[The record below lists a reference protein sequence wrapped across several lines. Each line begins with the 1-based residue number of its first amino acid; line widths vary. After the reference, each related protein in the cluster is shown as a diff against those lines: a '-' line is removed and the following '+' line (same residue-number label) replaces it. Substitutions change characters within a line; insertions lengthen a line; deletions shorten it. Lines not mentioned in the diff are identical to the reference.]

1 MNKVININFQ
11 GRILPIEEMAYET
24 LKQYIES
31 LRVYFANEEG
41 RDEIINDIE
50 CRIAELC
57 EDRLKKGTVC
67 IAVGDI
73 DLIIA
78 SIGRPA
84 DFEAQDGFE
93 ASTSQSKQSANQ
105 NNDQNNDRNNYQNT
119 SGSNYSNF
127 DSSNNRPKRL
137 YRDEQ
142 NKVLGGVCSG
152 IANYFGI
159 EPLIVRILWFFLIGV
174 NILGYLILWI
184 AVPSTSIKEVGGVRK
199 RLFRDIDNK
208 VIGGVAAGL
217 SKYFGIQVWIVRI
230 LFLIP
235 FIRFVVNFR
244 HMHLFQFWDAPDFPN
259 FLDITFSPG
268 AVFVYIVL
276 WLVLPEAKTS
286 ADKLEMVGEKVDL
299 NSIKNTIQN
308 DMEGFS
314 KRAQSWGSDLY
325 NRNKGTNHS
334 NQENA
339 SNNEGTATI
348 TNNENANKSSE
359 NQRSSEKRKG
369 LLYYIGRIITICIKG
384 FVYFI
389 LAIVGI
395 SLLAALFGIG
405 AAATALLPLKNFLIE
420 EGAQTW
426 SVIGAILLFVWVP
439 IIGIVT
445 AVIRKIAGLKKA
457 NVWVRSSFWALWI
470 VGWVMLFYFGSSLGN
485 SFSRHN
491 IPVEQSIALTNPKID
506 YVEITAAPKMKYYEN
521 HWFQI
526 EPFQGF
532 ADEDTVYVRN
542 LRIRIVQSKTD
553 SFEVKIVKLSNGKTV
568 QNANDLAGKINF
580 ELKQEDSL
588 LYLDKGIGI
597 NKIDK
602 FRNQHIIMTVAVP
615 IGKRI
620 KITNKGWSQTNVNI
634 NGRGIRTG
642 TIDRISSDENW
653 YDEWNEPWD
662 NESYQFEKGVEYKMT
677 KEGLISLSPSDADE
691 DRSDDIKKMDDE
703 NIDKE
708 IQLQKLKEEREA
720 IKKDIK
726 KLKEEE
732 LQKEKTKVVKVNEF
746 KKDDIGNSNL
756 GKMNQIGKAA
766 GKLSDLQWVLDRFTH

>member
-11 GRILPIEEMAYET
+11 GRILPIEEQAYEI

-67 IAVGDI
+67 IAANDI
-73 DLIIA
+73 ELIIT

-93 ASTSQSKQSANQ
+93 ASTSKTH
-105 NNDQNNDRNNYQNT
+105 QNT
-119 SGSNYSNF
+119 SGNNNSNF
-127 DSSNNRPKRL
+127 YREGNRPKRL

-152 IANYFGI
+152 IANYFVI
-159 EPLIVRILWFFLIGV
+159 EPWIVRILWFFLIGL
-174 NILGYLILWI
+174 NILIYLILWI

-199 RLFRDIDNK
+199 RLFRDIDK
-208 VIGGVAAGL
+208 KIIGGVAAGL

-235 FIRFVVNFR
+235 FIRFVANFR

-268 AVFVYIVL
+268 AVFIYIVL
-276 WLVLPEAKTS
+276 WLILPEAKTS

-325 NRNKGTNHS
+325 NRNKGTNNSYES
-334 NQENA
+334 NQT
-339 SNNEGTATI
+339 NNEGTAST
-348 TNNENANKSSE
+348 THNEDANKSSE
-359 NQRSSEKRKG
+359 NHRSTEKRKG
-369 LLYYIGRIITICIKG
+369 FLYFIGRIITLCIKG

-405 AAATALLPLKNFLIE
+405 VAATALLPLKNFILDN
-420 EGAQTW
+420 GAQTW

-445 AVIRKIAGLKKA
+445 AVIRKFAGLKKA
-457 NVWVRSSFWALWI
+457 NVWVRSSFIALWI
-470 VGWVMLFYFGSSLGN
+470 VGWVVLFYFGSSLGN

-491 IPVEQSIALTNPKID
+491 LPAEQSIALTNPTID

-521 HWFQI
+521 NWFQF

-542 LRIRIVQSKTD
+542 LRIRIVQSLND
-553 SFEVKIVKLSNGKTV
+553 SFQVKIVKLSNGKTV
-568 QNANDLAGKINF
+568 QNANELANKINF
-580 ELKQEDSL
+580 ELTQQDSL
-588 LYLDKGIGI
+588 LYLDRGISI

-602 FRNQHIIMTVAVP
+602 FRNQHIIMTIAVP

-634 NGRGIRTG
+634 NGRGMRTG

-662 NESYQFEKGVEYKMT
+662 NESYPFERGIEYKMT
-677 KEGLISLSPSDADE
+677 KDGLVNLSPMEAND
-691 DRSDDIKKMDDE
+691 DRSDDSKKMDDE
-703 NIDKE
+703 NLDKE

-720 IKKDIK
+720 IKNDIK

-732 LQKEKTKVVKVNEF
+732 LQKDKIKVVKVNEF
-746 KKDDIGNSNL
+746 KKDNIGGSNIE
-756 GKMNQIGKAA
+756 KMNKIGKAA

>member
-11 GRILPIEEMAYET
+11 GRILPIEEQAYEI

-67 IAVGDI
+67 IAANDI
-73 DLIIA
+73 DLIIT

-93 ASTSQSKQSANQ
+93 ASTSQTQ
-105 NNDQNNDRNNYQNT
+105 QNT
-119 SGSNYSNF
+119 SGNNSSNF
-127 DSSNNRPKRL
+127 YRDGNRPKRL

-152 IANYFGI
+152 IANYFVI
-159 EPLIVRILWFFLIGV
+159 EPWVVRILWFFLIGI
-174 NILGYLILWI
+174 NILAYLILWI
-184 AVPSTSIKEVGGVRK
+184 AVPSTSVKVVGGVRK

-208 VIGGVAAGL
+208 IIGGVAAGL

-235 FIRFVVNFR
+235 FIRFVANFR

-325 NRNKGTNHS
+325 NRNKGTNNMNES
-334 NQENA
+334 NDSHE
-339 SNNEGTATI
+339 
-348 TNNENANKSSE
+348 SSE
-359 NQRSSEKRKG
+359 NHRSTENRKG
-369 LLYYIGRIITICIKG
+369 LLYYIGRIITLCIKG

-420 EGAQTW
+420 DGAQTW

-457 NVWVRSSFWALWI
+457 NVWVRSSFIALW
-470 VGWVMLFYFGSSLGN
+470 VLGWVCIFYFGSSLGN

-491 IPVEQSIALTNPKID
+491 APAEQSVALTNPTIN

-521 HWFQI
+521 HWYQF
-526 EPFQGF
+526 EDFQGF
-532 ADEDTVYVRN
+532 SDEDTVYVRN

-568 QNANDLAGKINF
+568 QNANELASKINF
-580 ELKQEDSL
+580 ELTQQDSM

-602 FRNQHIIMTVAVP
+602 FRNQHIIMTIAVP

-620 KITNKGWSQTNVNI
+620 KITNKGWSQTNINI

-642 TIDRISSDENW
+642 TIDRITNDENW

-662 NESYQFEKGVEYKMT
+662 NESYQFEKGIEYKMT
-677 KEGLISLSPSDADE
+677 KTGLESVSPRDIDE
-691 DRSDDIKKMDDE
+691 DRSDDIKKMDNE
-703 NIDKE
+703 NLDKE

-720 IKKDIK
+720 IKNDIK

-732 LQKEKTKVVKVNEF
+732 LQKDKIKVVKVNGL

-756 GKMNQIGKAA
+756 EKMNKIGKAA

>member
-11 GRILPIEEMAYET
+11 GRILPIEELAYEM

-31 LRVYFANEEG
+31 LRSYFANEEG

-67 IAVGDI
+67 IAVVDI
-73 DLIIA
+73 DLIIS

-93 ASTSQSKQSANQ
+93 TTTNQSGQSASQ
-105 NNDQNNDRNNYQNT
+105 NNYQNNDHNS
-119 SGSNYSNF
+119 SGSNHSNF
-127 DSSNNRPKRL
+127 ESNNNRPKRL
-137 YRDEQ
+137 FRDEH

-159 EPLIVRILWFFLIGV
+159 EPLVVRILWFFLIGV

-208 VIGGVAAGL
+208 IIGGVCAGL

-235 FIRFVVNFR
+235 FIRFVINFK
-244 HMHLFQFWDAPDFPN
+244 HVHLFQFWDAPDFPN
-259 FLDITFSPG
+259 LLDITFSPG

-286 ADKLEMVGEKVDL
+286 ADKLEMVGEKVDI

-314 KRAQSWGSDLY
+314 KRAKSWGSDIY
-325 NRNKGTNHS
+325 
-334 NQENA
+334 
-339 SNNEGTATI
+339 
-348 TNNENANKSSE
+348 NKSTAE
-359 NQRSSEKRKG
+359 AKAQTAPTEKRKG
-369 LLYYIGRIITICIKG
+369 FIYYIGRIITLGIKG
-384 FVYFI
+384 IVYFI

-405 AAATALLPLKNFLIE
+405 AAATALLPLKKFILE
-420 EGAQTW
+420 DGAQTW

-445 AVIRKIAGLKKA
+445 AVIRKFAGFKKA
-457 NVWVRSSFWALWI
+457 NIWVRSSFFALWI

-491 IPVEQSIALTNPKID
+491 IPTEQSIALTNPKVD
-506 YVEITAAPKMKYYEN
+506 YLEITAAPKMKYYEN

-526 EPFQGF
+526 TPFEGYY
-532 ADEDTVYVRN
+532 DEDTVFVRN
-542 LRIRIVQSKTD
+542 LKIRIVASRTD
-553 SFEVKIVKLSNGKTV
+553 SFQVKVVKLSNGKTT
-568 QNANDLAGKINF
+568 QNANELANKINF
-580 ELKQEDSL
+580 ELNQQDSL
-588 LYLDKGIGI
+588 VYLDKGIGI
-597 NKIDK
+597 NKTDK
-602 FRNQHIIMTVAVP
+602 FRNQHIIMTIAVP

-620 KITNKGWSQTNVNI
+620 KIANKGWSQTNINI

-642 TIDRISSDENW
+642 TIDRISSDDNW
-653 YDEWNEPWD
+653 YDEWNESWD
-662 NESYQFEKGVEYKMT
+662 NESYSFERGVEYKMT
-677 KEGLISLSPSDADE
+677 STGLEKIKRADE
-691 DRSDDIKKMDDE
+691 EENLDKQEEQNSDHSNQLKKE
-703 NIDKE
+703 LNE
-708 IQLQKLKEEREA
+708 LKEER
-720 IKKDIK
+720 K
-726 KLKEEE
+726 KLQQEVEKVSKKSNNIE
-732 LQKEKTKVVKVNEF
+732 LDEDKVAKKVSRTASKF
-746 KKDDIGNSNL
+746 
-756 GKMNQIGKAA
+756 
-766 GKLSDLQWVLDRFTH
+766 SDLHWVLDRFTY

>member
-11 GRILPIEEMAYET
+11 GRILPIEEQAYEI

-67 IAVGDI
+67 IAANDI
-73 DLIIA
+73 DLIIT

-93 ASTSQSKQSANQ
+93 QSTTATAHNS
-105 NNDQNNDRNNYQNT
+105 NDGRQQNT
-119 SGSNYSNF
+119 SGNNNSNF
-127 DSSNNRPKRL
+127 YRDGNRPKRL

-152 IANYFGI
+152 IANYFVI
-159 EPLIVRILWFFLIGV
+159 EPWIVRILWFFLIGI
-174 NILGYLILWI
+174 NILAYLILWI
-184 AVPSTSIKEVGGVRK
+184 AVPSTSVKVVGGVRK

-208 VIGGVAAGL
+208 IIGGVAAGL

-268 AVFVYIVL
+268 AVFIYIVL

-325 NRNKGTNHS
+325 NRNKGTNNS
-334 NQENA
+334 NEAND
-339 SNNEGTATI
+339 SNETNNEGTAST
-348 TNNENANKSSE
+348 THNEDANKSSE
-359 NQRSSEKRKG
+359 NHRSTDNRKG
-369 LLYYIGRIITICIKG
+369 LLYYIGRIITLCIKG

-420 EGAQTW
+420 DGAQTW

-491 IPVEQSIALTNPKID
+491 APVEQSIALTNPKID

-521 HWFQI
+521 HWYQF
-526 EPFQGF
+526 EDFQGF
-532 ADEDTVYVRN
+532 SDEDTVYVRN
-542 LRIRIVQSKTD
+542 LRIRIVQSLND
-553 SFEVKIVKLSNGKTV
+553 SFQVKIVKLSNGKTV
-568 QNANDLAGKINF
+568 QNANELANKINF
-580 ELKQEDSL
+580 ELTQQDSL

-602 FRNQHIIMTVAVP
+602 FRNQHIIMTIAVP

-620 KITNKGWSQTNVNI
+620 KITNKGWSQTNINI

-642 TIDRISSDENW
+642 TIDRITNDENW

-662 NESYQFEKGVEYKMT
+662 NESYQFEKGIEYKMT
-677 KEGLISLSPSDADE
+677 KTGLESVSPMDANN
-691 DRSDDIKKMDDE
+691 RSDDIKKMDDE
-703 NIDKE
+703 NLDKE

-720 IKKDIK
+720 IKNDIK

-732 LQKEKTKVVKVNEF
+732 LQKDKIKVVKVNEL
-746 KKDDIGNSNL
+746 KKDDIGGSNIE
-756 GKMNQIGKAA
+756 KMNKIGKAA

>member
-11 GRILPIEEMAYET
+11 GRILPIEEQAYEM

-57 EDRLKKGTVC
+57 EERLKKGTVC
-67 IAVGDI
+67 IAASDI
-73 DLIIA
+73 DLIIT

-93 ASTSQSKQSANQ
+93 ASTSQTH
-105 NNDQNNDRNNYQNT
+105 QNT
-119 SGSNYSNF
+119 SGNNNSNF
-127 DSSNNRPKRL
+127 YRDGNRPKRL

-152 IANYFGI
+152 IANYFVI
-159 EPLIVRILWFFLIGV
+159 EPWIVRILWFFLIGL
-174 NILGYLILWI
+174 NILIYLILWI

-199 RLFRDIDNK
+199 RLFRDIDKK

-314 KRAQSWGSDLY
+314 KRAQSWGSNLY
-325 NRNKGTNHS
+325 NRNKGTNNS
-334 NQENA
+334 NEANE
-339 SNNEGTATI
+339 SNHEGTAT
-348 TNNENANKSSE
+348 THNQDANKSSE
-359 NQRSSEKRKG
+359 NQRSTEKRKG
-369 LLYYIGRIITICIKG
+369 FLYFIGRIITVCIKG

-405 AAATALLPLKNFLIE
+405 VAATALLPLKNFLIE
-420 EGAQTW
+420 DGAQTW
-426 SVIGAILLFVWVP
+426 SAIGAILLFIWVP

-457 NVWVRSSFWALWI
+457 NVWVRSSFIALWI
-470 VGWVMLFYFGSSLGN
+470 LGWVCIFYFGSSLGN

-491 IPVEQSIALTNPKID
+491 LPAEQSIALTNPKID

-521 HWFQI
+521 NWFQF

-542 LRIRIVQSKTD
+542 LRIRIVQSLND
-553 SFEVKIVKLSNGKTV
+553 SFQVKIVKLSNGKTV
-568 QNANDLAGKINF
+568 QNANDLANKINF
-580 ELKQEDSL
+580 ELTQQDSL
-588 LYLDKGIGI
+588 LYLDRGIGI
-597 NKIDK
+597 NKTDK
-602 FRNQHIIMTVAVP
+602 FRNQHIIMTIAVP

-634 NGRGIRTG
+634 NGRGMRTG
-642 TIDRISSDENW
+642 TIDRISSDESW

-662 NESYQFEKGVEYKMT
+662 NESYQFERGVEYKMT
-677 KEGLISLSPSDADE
+677 KTGLEEIQRDFKTMEDSDGSN
-691 DRSDDIKKMDDE
+691 SDDKQDD
-703 NIDKE
+703 ISDKE

-720 IKKDIK
+720 IKNDIK

-732 LQKEKTKVVKVNEF
+732 LQKEKIKTEKVSISR
-746 KKDDIGNSNL
+746 KDNVGNSNL
-756 GKMNQIGKAA
+756 DNINKIGKAA

>member
-11 GRILPIEEMAYET
+11 GRILPIEEQAYEI

-67 IAVGDI
+67 IAASDI
-73 DLIIA
+73 DLIIT

-93 ASTSQSKQSANQ
+93 ASTSQTHQ
-105 NNDQNNDRNNYQNT
+105 NTNNYQST
-119 SGSNYSNF
+119 SGNAHSNF
-127 DSSNNRPKRL
+127 ESNNNRPKRL

-152 IANYFGI
+152 IANYFVI
-159 EPLIVRILWFFLIGV
+159 EPWIVRILWFFLIGI
-174 NILGYLILWI
+174 NILAYLILWI
-184 AVPSTSIKEVGGVRK
+184 AVPSTSVKVVGGVRK

-325 NRNKGTNHS
+325 NRNKGKADS
-334 NQENA
+334 NNQDAATTSNNA
-339 SNNEGTATI
+339 SSNYST
-348 TNNENANKSSE
+348 
-359 NQRSSEKRKG
+359 EKRKG
-369 LLYYIGRIITICIKG
+369 LLYYIGRIITLCIKG

-389 LAIVGI
+389 LAIVGV

-405 AAATALLPLKNFLIE
+405 VAATALLPLKNFILDD
-420 EGAQTW
+420 GAQTW

-439 IIGIVT
+439 ILGIVT

-491 IPVEQSIALTNPKID
+491 IPAEQSIALTNPKID
-506 YVEITAAPKMKYYEN
+506 YLEITAAPKMKYYEN
-521 HWFQI
+521 HWYQF
-526 EPFQGF
+526 EDFQGF
-532 ADEDTVYVRN
+532 SDEDTVYVRN
-542 LRIRIVQSKTD
+542 LRIRIIQSLND
-553 SFEVKIVKLSNGKTV
+553 SFQVKIVKLSNGKTV
-568 QNANDLAGKINF
+568 QNANELANKINF
-580 ELKQEDSL
+580 ELTQQDSM

-602 FRNQHIIMTVAVP
+602 FRNQHIIMTIAVP

-620 KITNKGWSQTNVNI
+620 KITNKGWSQTNINF

-642 TIDRISSDENW
+642 TIDRITNDENW

-677 KEGLISLSPSDADE
+677 KEGLVSLSPSDADD
-691 DRSDDIKKMDDE
+691 DRADDIKKMDDE

-720 IKKDIK
+720 IKNDIK

-732 LQKEKTKVVKVNEF
+732 LQKEKIKTQKVSISVKDKV
-746 KKDDIGNSNL
+746 GNSNFDNIN
-756 GKMNQIGKAA
+756 KIGKAA
-766 GKLSDLQWVLDRFTH
+766 GKLSDLEWVLDRFTH

>member
-11 GRILPIEEMAYET
+11 GRILPIEELAYEM

-31 LRVYFANEEG
+31 LRSYFANEEG

-67 IAVGDI
+67 IAVVDI
-73 DLIIA
+73 DLIIS

-93 ASTSQSKQSANQ
+93 TTTNQSGQSASQ
-105 NNDQNNDRNNYQNT
+105 NNYQNM
-119 SGSNYSNF
+119 SGSNHSNF
-127 DSSNNRPKRL
+127 ESNNNRPKRL
-137 YRDEQ
+137 FRDEH

-159 EPLIVRILWFFLIGV
+159 EPLVVRILWFFLIGV

-184 AVPSTSIKEVGGVRK
+184 AVPSTSIKEVGGIRK

-208 VIGGVAAGL
+208 IIGGVCAGL

-235 FIRFVVNFR
+235 FIRFVSNFK
-244 HMHLFQFWDAPDFPN
+244 HVHLFQFWDAPDFPN
-259 FLDITFSPG
+259 LLDITFSPG

-325 NRNKGTNHS
+325 NRNKGTNNS
-334 NQENA
+334 NEANK
-339 SNNEGTATI
+339 SNNEGTGT
-348 TNNENANKSSE
+348 TNNKDAYSST
-359 NQRSSEKRKG
+359 EKRKG
-369 LLYYIGRIITICIKG
+369 LLYYIGRIITLCIKG

-405 AAATALLPLKNFLIE
+405 AAATALLPLKKFLIE
-420 EGAQTW
+420 DGAQTW

-445 AVIRKIAGLKKA
+445 AVIRKFAGFKKA
-457 NVWVRSSFWALWI
+457 NIWVRSSFFALWI

-491 IPVEQSIALTNPKID
+491 IPSEQSIALTNPKVD
-506 YVEITAAPKMKYYEN
+506 YLEITAAPKMKYYEN

-526 EPFQGF
+526 TPFEGYY
-532 ADEDTVYVRN
+532 DEDTVFVRN
-542 LRIRIVQSKTD
+542 LKIRIVASRTD
-553 SFEVKIVKLSNGKTV
+553 SFQVKVVKLSNGKTT
-568 QNANDLAGKINF
+568 QNANELANKINF
-580 ELKQEDSL
+580 ELNQQDSL
-588 LYLDKGIGI
+588 VYLDKGIGI
-597 NKIDK
+597 NKTDK
-602 FRNQHIIMTVAVP
+602 FRNQHIIMTIAVP

-620 KITNKGWSQTNVNI
+620 KIANKGWSQTNINI
-634 NGRGIRTG
+634 NGRGMRTG
-642 TIDRISSDENW
+642 TIDRISSDDNW
-653 YDEWNEPWD
+653 YDEWNESWD
-662 NESYQFEKGVEYKMT
+662 NESYSFERGVEYKMT
-677 KEGLISLSPSDADE
+677 STGLEKIKRAD
-691 DRSDDIKKMDDE
+691 DDE
-703 NIDKE
+703 NLDKQE
-708 IQLQKLKEEREA
+708 EQNLDHSNQLQKELNELKKER
-720 IKKDIK
+720 K
-726 KLKEEE
+726 KLQQEVEKVSKKSNNIE
-732 LQKEKTKVVKVNEF
+732 LDE
-746 KKDDIGNSNL
+746 D
-756 GKMNQIGKAA
+756 KAA
-766 GKLSDLQWVLDRFTH
+766 KQVSRAASKFSDLHWVLDRFTY

>member
-11 GRILPIEEMAYET
+11 GRILPIEEQAYEI

-67 IAVGDI
+67 IAASDI
-73 DLIIA
+73 DLIIT

-93 ASTSQSKQSANQ
+93 QSTAATTNNSNDGRQQ
-105 NNDQNNDRNNYQNT
+105 NAYQNT
-119 SGSNYSNF
+119 SGNNNSNF
-127 DSSNNRPKRL
+127 YRDGNRPKRL

-152 IANYFGI
+152 IANYFVI
-159 EPLIVRILWFFLIGV
+159 EPWIVRILWFFLIGI
-174 NILGYLILWI
+174 NILAYLILWI
-184 AVPSTSIKEVGGVRK
+184 AVPSTSVKVVGGVRK
-199 RLFRDIDNK
+199 RLFRDIDKK

-235 FIRFVVNFR
+235 FIRFVVNFK

-325 NRNKGTNHS
+325 NRNKGTNNSNEANNS

-339 SNNEGTATI
+339 SNQ
-348 TNNENANKSSE
+348 SSE
-359 NQRSSEKRKG
+359 NHRSTEKRKG
-369 LLYYIGRIITICIKG
+369 LLYYIGRIITLSIKV

-405 AAATALLPLKNFLIE
+405 VAATALLPLKNFILDD
-420 EGAQTW
+420 GAQTW

-445 AVIRKIAGLKKA
+445 AVIRKFAGLKKA
-457 NVWVRSSFWALWI
+457 NVWVRSSFIALW
-470 VGWVMLFYFGSSLGN
+470 VLGWVCIFYFGSSLGN

-491 IPVEQSIALTNPKID
+491 LPAEQSIALTNPTIN

-521 HWFQI
+521 NWFQF

-568 QNANDLAGKINF
+568 QNANELANKINF
-580 ELKQEDSL
+580 ELTQQDSL
-588 LYLDKGIGI
+588 VYLDRGIGI
-597 NKIDK
+597 NKKDK
-602 FRNQHIIMTVAVP
+602 FRNQHIIMTIAVP

-634 NGRGIRTG
+634 NGKGMRTG

-662 NESYQFEKGVEYKMT
+662 NESYQYERGVEYKMT
-677 KEGLISLSPSDADE
+677 KTGLEEIQRDYKTIE
-691 DRSDDIKKMDDE
+691 DNDDSNSDDKQDE
-703 NIDKE
+703 LSDKE

-720 IKKDIK
+720 IKNDIK

-732 LQKEKTKVVKVNEF
+732 LQKDKIKVVKVNEF
-746 KKDDIGNSNL
+746 KKDDIGSSNIE
-756 GKMNQIGKAA
+756 KMNKIGKAA

>member
-11 GRILPIEEMAYET
+11 GRILPIEELAYET

-31 LRVYFANEEG
+31 LRVYFANEDG

-57 EDRLKKGTVC
+57 EERLKKGTVC

-93 ASTSQSKQSANQ
+93 ATSSQSQQSTNQ
-105 NNDQNNDRNNYQNT
+105 HNDQNNYQNT

-159 EPLIVRILWFFLIGV
+159 EPLVVRILWFFLIGV

-184 AVPSTSIKEVGGVRK
+184 AVPSTSIKVVGGVRK

-235 FIRFVVNFR
+235 FIRFVVNYRR
-244 HMHLFQFWDAPDFPN
+244 HMHLWQFWDAPDFPN
-259 FLDITFSPG
+259 LLDITFSPG

-325 NRNKGTNHS
+325 NRNKGKNHS
-334 NQENA
+334 NEANK
-339 SNNEGTATI
+339 SNIEGTAT
-348 TNNENANKSSE
+348 TNNEDAYSAT
-359 NQRSSEKRKG
+359 EKRKG
-369 LLYYIGRIITICIKG
+369 LLYYIGRMITICIKG

-395 SLLAALFGIG
+395 SLLAALFGLG
-405 AAATALLPLKNFLIE
+405 VAATALLPLKNFLIE
-420 EGAQTW
+420 DGAQTW

-439 IIGIVT
+439 IIAIVT
-445 AVIRKIAGLKKA
+445 AVIRKIAGFKKA
-457 NVWVRSSFWALWI
+457 NIWVRSSFWALWI
-470 VGWVMLFYFGSSLGN
+470 LGWVMLFYFGSSLGN

-491 IPVEQSIALTNPKID
+491 VPTEQSIALTHPKID
-506 YVEITAAPKMKYYEN
+506 YLEITAVPKMKYYES
-521 HWFQI
+521 HWFHVT
-526 EPFQGF
+526 PFE
-532 ADEDTVYVRN
+532 AYSDDDTVYVRN
-542 LRIRIVQSKTD
+542 LRIRIVQSLND
-553 SFEVKIVKLSNGKTV
+553 SFQVRIVKLSNGKTV

-580 ELKQEDSL
+580 QLTQQDSL
-588 LYLDKGIGI
+588 VYLDKGIGI

-602 FRNQHIIMTVAVP
+602 FRNQHIIMTIAVP

-620 KITNKGWSQTNVNI
+620 KIINKGWSQTNVNI
-634 NGRGIRTG
+634 NGHGMRMG

-653 YDEWNEPWD
+653 YDEWNEPYD
-662 NESYQFEKGVEYKMT
+662 NESYSFERGVEYKMT
-677 KEGLISLSPSDADE
+677 KSGLEKIKRA
-691 DRSDDIKKMDDE
+691 DDIDSNDKTDQLDTDQPNELKKE
-703 NIDKE
+703 LKE
-708 IQLQKLKEEREA
+708 LKEER
-720 IKKDIK
+720 
-726 KLKEEE
+726 LQ
-732 LQKEKTKVVKVNEF
+732 LQKEIETKAKKTANIDLQEGKTLNKVN
-746 KKDDIGNSNL
+746 
-756 GKMNQIGKAA
+756 KAA
-766 GKLSDLQWVLDRFTH
+766 SKLTDLHWVLDRFTH

>member
-11 GRILPIEEMAYET
+11 GRILPIEEQAYEI

-31 LRVYFANEEG
+31 LRIYFANEEG

-67 IAVGDI
+67 IAASDI
-73 DLIIA
+73 DLIIT

-93 ASTSQSKQSANQ
+93 QSTTATAHNSNDGRQQ
-105 NNDQNNDRNNYQNT
+105 NTYQNT
-119 SGSNYSNF
+119 SGNNNSNF
-127 DSSNNRPKRL
+127 YRDGNRPKRL

-152 IANYFGI
+152 IANYFVI
-159 EPLIVRILWFFLIGV
+159 EPWIVRILWFFLIGI
-174 NILGYLILWI
+174 NILAYLILWI

-199 RLFRDIDNK
+199 KLFRDIDK
-208 VIGGVAAGL
+208 KIIGGVAAGL

-235 FIRFVVNFR
+235 FIRFVANFR

-299 NSIKNTIQN
+299 NSIKKTIQN

-325 NRNKGTNHS
+325 NRNKGTNNS
-334 NQENA
+334 NEENA
-339 SNNEGTATI
+339 SNQST
-348 TNNENANKSSE
+348 ENH
-359 NQRSSEKRKG
+359 RSTEKRKG
-369 LLYYIGRIITICIKG
+369 LLYYIGRIITLSIKV

-405 AAATALLPLKNFLIE
+405 VAATALLPLKNFILDD
-420 EGAQTW
+420 GAQTW

-445 AVIRKIAGLKKA
+445 AVIRKFAGFKKA
-457 NVWVRSSFWALWI
+457 NVYVRSSFWALWI
-470 VGWVMLFYFGSSLGN
+470 VGWVVLFYFGSSLGN

-491 IPVEQSIALTNPKID
+491 APAEQSIALTNPTIN

-521 HWFQI
+521 NWFQF

-568 QNANDLAGKINF
+568 QNANELANKINF
-580 ELKQEDSL
+580 ELTQQDSL
-588 LYLDKGIGI
+588 VYLDRGIGI
-597 NKIDK
+597 NKKDK
-602 FRNQHIIMTVAVP
+602 FRNQHIIMTIAVP

-634 NGRGIRTG
+634 NGRGMRTG
-642 TIDRISSDENW
+642 IIDRISSDENW

-662 NESYQFEKGVEYKMT
+662 NESYPFEKGIEYKMT
-677 KEGLISLSPSDADE
+677 KTGLESLSPMDTN
-691 DRSDDIKKMDDE
+691 DRSDDSNKMDDE
-703 NIDKE
+703 NLDKE

-720 IKKDIK
+720 IKNDIK

-732 LQKEKTKVVKVNEF
+732 LQKDKTRVVKVNDL
-746 KKDDIGNSNL
+746 KKDDIGSSNIE
-756 GKMNQIGKAA
+756 KMNKIGKAA